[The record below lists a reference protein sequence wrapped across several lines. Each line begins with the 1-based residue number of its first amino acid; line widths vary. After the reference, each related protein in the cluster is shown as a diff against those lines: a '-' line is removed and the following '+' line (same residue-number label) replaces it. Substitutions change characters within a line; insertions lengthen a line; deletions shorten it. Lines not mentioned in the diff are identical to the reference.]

1 MQAPILVYSMCFD
14 NLIAILPFGRMLTT
28 MRISFLVLLFCS
40 LVLASWG
47 QSGLRIDTSN
57 YYGYARDGG
66 SFDWIRTSDAVPVI
80 IEEIRNAG
88 FSNAFLQVG
97 RLVRLDKNT
106 VFVVTV
112 HWEGEK
118 PFGYIYEEGHSQQ
131 PNVADRHFM
140 QDEYRDSYSQAE
152 LGSGGEL
159 KYQKVGKL
167 PRNIFLLRERCYWFQ
182 SDDTGGNY
190 PVSKDVAIRILR
202 QDIRAYLNRMM
213 ATRR

>member
-14 NLIAILPFGRMLTT
+14 NLIAILPFGRMPPT
-28 MRISFLVLLFCS
+28 MRNPFLVLFFCS
-40 LVLASWG
+40 LALASWG

-57 YYGYARDGG
+57 YYGYMRDGG
-66 SFDWIRTSDAVPVI
+66 SFEWIRTSDAVPVI

-112 HWEGEK
+112 NWEGEK
-118 PFGYIYEEGHSQQ
+118 PFGYIYEEGHGQQ
-131 PNVADRHFM
+131 PHAADRQFLH
-140 QDEYRDSYSQAE
+140 DEYRDSYSQAE
-152 LGSGGEL
+152 IGSSGEL
-159 KYQKVGKL
+159 KYQKIGKL

-182 SDDTGGNY
+182 FDDAGGNY

-202 QDIRAYLNRMM
+202 QDIRAYLNRMI